1 MRRSDHAYIA
11 ALSPLVLVLLLAS
24 CSGSDPVA
32 PSEKKPTVRL
42 YNTMVSSKPARL
54 NIAGTAYGT
63 TVPSGAQGPRLEL
76 AASYENTEVVIDN
89 GQSST
94 VHARTTGSFPS
105 SSNSSVIVFPAN
117 SMFEPRRMPDSVVIV
132 RDSGAVATGKCRLR
146 VINAADACTPTTG
159 ELSVYLGDELL
170 VGSSEL
176 TLRSVSRWV
185 TVEPGDHAMRVV
197 RQWQIPYDAAT
208 RTVTFVAGA
217 SYTLLLTGTLDL
229 GDSWSFKPVLLSD
242 GAGQSPI
249 EFFIPPDV
257 GNFQIVNAVTGVRS
271 FDVKIDGKTPPSMA
285 QVAFPNATGYV
296 ELDLG
301 THTVEVVANGTPL
314 VNNVRTLA
322 TLRSRKTMFVTGTL
336 VPPNIVGMELSEPER
351 AQDPT
356 QTSVRVINLSPDSP
370 LLDVAL
376 LQDTTESQPDGWRS
390 LEFRESS
397 GMPGTTDQFITI
409 APGRYRLVAYRAGTK
424 TAILPPTDITLEP
437 GQVRTLWVGGLV
449 SSIGLHSV
457 IHAK

>member
-1 MRRSDHAYIA
+1 M
-11 ALSPLVLVLLLAS
+11 
-24 CSGSDPVA
+24 A
-32 PSEKKPTVRL
+32 PAERKPTFRL
-42 YNTMVSSKPARL
+42 YNTMASSKLARL
-54 NIAGTAYGT
+54 NVAGAAYGT
-63 TVPSGAQGPRLEL
+63 TVASGAQGPRLEL
-76 AASYENTEVVIDN
+76 ASSYENAEVVIDN

-105 SSNSSVIVFPAN
+105 SSISSVIVFPAN
-117 SMFEPRRMPDSVVIV
+117 SLFEPRRMPDSVVIV
-132 RDSGAVATGKCRLR
+132 RDSATVAAGKCRLR

-159 ELSVYLGDELL
+159 ELSVFLGDALL

-176 TLRSVSRWV
+176 TLRAVSRWV
-185 TVEPGDHAMRVV
+185 TVEPGEHAMRVV

-229 GDSWSFKPVLLSD
+229 GDSWSFRPVLVSD
-242 GAGQSPI
+242 GADQAPV

-257 GNFQIVNAVTGVRS
+257 GNFQVVNAVTGVRS
-271 FDVKIDGKTPPSMA
+271 FNVRIDGKTPPSMA

-296 ELDLG
+296 ELELG
-301 THTVEVVANGTPL
+301 THTLEVVANGTPL
-314 VNNVRTLA
+314 VDNVRTLA

-356 QTSVRVINLSPDSP
+356 QISLRVINLSPDSP
-370 LLDVAL
+370 LLDIAL
-376 LQDTTESQPDGWRS
+376 QQDTTELFPDGWRS

-397 GMPGTTDQFITI
+397 SVPGTTNQFITI

-424 TAILPPTDITLEP
+424 TAILPPTEIVLEP

-457 IHAK
+457 IHAR

>member
-1 MRRSDHAYIA
+1 MRLFTPRSIPAIGFWVA
-11 ALSPLVLVLLLAS
+11 VLLLTS
-24 CSGSDPVA
+24 CSGTDPVA
-32 PSEKKPTVRL
+32 PAEKKPTVRL
-42 YNTMVSSKPARL
+42 YNTMASSKPARL
-54 NIAGTAYGT
+54 NVAGAAYGT
-63 TVPSGAQGPRLEL
+63 TVASGAQGPRLEL
-76 AASYENTEVVIDN
+76 TSSYENAEVVIDN

-94 VHARTTGSFPS
+94 VHARTTSSFPS
-105 SSNSSVIVFPAN
+105 SSSSSVIVFPAN
-117 SMFEPRRMPDSVVIV
+117 SLFEPLRMPDSVVIV
-132 RDSGAVATGKCRLR
+132 RDSGTVATGKCRLR
-146 VINAADACTPTTG
+146 VINAADACTPSTG
-159 ELSVYLGDELL
+159 ELSVYLGDDLL

-176 TLRSVSRWV
+176 TLRTVSRWV
-185 TVEPGDHAMRVV
+185 TVDPGEHAMRVV

-229 GDSWSFKPVLLSD
+229 GDSWAFKPVLLSD
-242 GAGQSPI
+242 GVDQPPV
-249 EFFIPPDV
+249 ELFIPPDV

-271 FDVKIDGKTPPSMA
+271 FDVRIDGKTPPSMA
-285 QVAFPNATGYV
+285 QVSFPNATGYV

-301 THTVEVVANGTPL
+301 THTIEVVANGTPL

-356 QTSVRVINLSPDSP
+356 QTSLRVINLSPDSP
-370 LLDVAL
+370 LLDIAL
-376 LQDTTESQPDGWRS
+376 MRDTLETMPDGWRS

-397 GMPGTTDQFITI
+397 SVPGTTNQFITI
-409 APGRYRLVAYRAGTK
+409 VPGRYRLVAYRAGTK
-424 TAILPPTDITLEP
+424 TVILPPTDITLEP

-457 IHAK
+457 IHAR

>member
-1 MRRSDHAYIA
+1 
-11 ALSPLVLVLLLAS
+11 
-24 CSGSDPVA
+24 
-32 PSEKKPTVRL
+32 
-42 YNTMVSSKPARL
+42 
-54 NIAGTAYGT
+54 
-63 TVPSGAQGPRLEL
+63 
-76 AASYENTEVVIDN
+76 
-89 GQSST
+89 
-94 VHARTTGSFPS
+94 
-105 SSNSSVIVFPAN
+105 
-117 SMFEPRRMPDSVVIV
+117 
-132 RDSGAVATGKCRLR
+132 
-146 VINAADACTPTTG
+146 
-159 ELSVYLGDELL
+159 
-170 VGSSEL
+170 
-176 TLRSVSRWV
+176 
-185 TVEPGDHAMRVV
+185 
-197 RQWQIPYDAAT
+197 
-208 RTVTFVAGA
+208 
-217 SYTLLLTGTLDL
+217 
-229 GDSWSFKPVLLSD
+229 VLLSD
-242 GAGQSPI
+242 EAGQSPV
-249 EFFIPPDV
+249 EFLIPPDV
-257 GNFQIVNAVTGVRS
+257 GSFQIVNAVTGVRS
-271 FDVKIDGKTPPSMA
+271 FDVRIDGKTPPSMA

-376 LQDTTESQPDGWRS
+376 LRDTTELQPEGWRS

-397 GMPGTTDQFITI
+397 SVPGTTNQFITI

>member
-1 MRRSDHAYIA
+1 MRLFTPRSI
-11 ALSPLVLVLLLAS
+11 PVIGFLVAVLLLTS
-24 CSGSDPVA
+24 CSGTDPAA
-32 PSEKKPTVRL
+32 PAEKKPTVRL
-42 YNTMVSSKPARL
+42 YNTMASSKPARL
-54 NIAGTAYGT
+54 NVAGAAYGT
-63 TVPSGAQGPRLEL
+63 TVASSAQGPRLEL
-76 AASYENTEVVIDN
+76 ASSYENAEVVIDN

-105 SSNSSVIVFPAN
+105 SSSSSVIVFPAN
-117 SMFEPRRMPDSVVIV
+117 SLFEPLRMPDSVVIV
-132 RDSGAVATGKCRLR
+132 RDSGTVATGKCRLR
-146 VINAADACTPTTG
+146 VINAADACTPSTG
-159 ELSVYLGDELL
+159 ELSVYLGDDLL
-170 VGSSEL
+170 VSSSEL
-176 TLRSVSRWV
+176 TLRTVSRWV
-185 TVEPGDHAMRVV
+185 TVDPGEHAMRVV

-229 GDSWSFKPVLLSD
+229 GDSWAFKPVLLSD
-242 GAGQSPI
+242 GADQPPV
-249 EFFIPPDV
+249 ELFIPPDV

-271 FDVKIDGKTPPSMA
+271 FDVRIDGKTPPSMA
-285 QVAFPNATGYV
+285 QVSFPNATGYV

-301 THTVEVVANGTPL
+301 THTIEVVANGTPL

-336 VPPNIVGMELSEPER
+336 VPPNIIGMELSEPER

-356 QTSVRVINLSPDSP
+356 QTSLRVINLSPDSP
-370 LLDVAL
+370 LLDIAL
-376 LQDTTESQPDGWRS
+376 MRDTLETVPDGWRS

-397 GMPGTTDQFITI
+397 SVPGTTNQFITI
-409 APGRYRLVAYRAGTK
+409 VPGRYRLVAYRAGTK
-424 TAILPPTDITLEP
+424 TVILPPTDITLEP

-457 IHAK
+457 IHAR

>member
-1 MRRSDHAYIA
+1 
-11 ALSPLVLVLLLAS
+11 
-24 CSGSDPVA
+24 
-32 PSEKKPTVRL
+32 
-42 YNTMVSSKPARL
+42 
-54 NIAGTAYGT
+54 
-63 TVPSGAQGPRLEL
+63 
-76 AASYENTEVVIDN
+76 
-89 GQSST
+89 
-94 VHARTTGSFPS
+94 
-105 SSNSSVIVFPAN
+105 
-117 SMFEPRRMPDSVVIV
+117 
-132 RDSGAVATGKCRLR
+132 
-146 VINAADACTPTTG
+146 
-159 ELSVYLGDELL
+159 
-170 VGSSEL
+170 
-176 TLRSVSRWV
+176 
-185 TVEPGDHAMRVV
+185 
-197 RQWQIPYDAAT
+197 
-208 RTVTFVAGA
+208 
-217 SYTLLLTGTLDL
+217 
-229 GDSWSFKPVLLSD
+229 
-242 GAGQSPI
+242 
-249 EFFIPPDV
+249 
-257 GNFQIVNAVTGVRS
+257 
-271 FDVKIDGKTPPSMA
+271 
-285 QVAFPNATGYV
+285 V

-376 LQDTTESQPDGWRS
+376 LRDTTELQPEGWRS

-397 GMPGTTDQFITI
+397 SVPGTTNQFITI

>member
-1 MRRSDHAYIA
+1 MRRTVHTCFA
-11 ALSPLVLVLLLAS
+11 ALSPLVLVLFLAS

-42 YNTMVSSKPARL
+42 YNTMVPSKPARL
-54 NIAGTAYGT
+54 NIAGTTYGS
-63 TVPSGAQGPRLEL
+63 TVASGAQGPRLDL
-76 AASYENTEVVIDN
+76 AASYENAEVVIDN

-94 VHARTTGSFPS
+94 VHARTTGSFPAS
-105 SSNSSVIVFPAN
+105 SSSSVIVFPAN

-132 RDSGAVATGKCRLR
+132 RDSGTVAAGKCRFR
-146 VINAADACTPTTG
+146 VINAADACTPSTG
-159 ELSVYLGDELL
+159 ELSVYLGDALL
-170 VGSSEL
+170 LGSSEL
-176 TLRSVSRWV
+176 TLRAVSRWV

-197 RQWQIPYDAAT
+197 RQWQIPYEAAT

-242 GAGQSPI
+242 GVGQSPV
-249 EFFIPPDV
+249 EFLIPPDV

-271 FDVKIDGKTPPSMA
+271 FDVRIDGKTPPSMA

-376 LQDTTESQPDGWRS
+376 LRDTTELQPEGWRS

-397 GMPGTTDQFITI
+397 SVPGTTNQFITI